1 MVIAAKDLPLTR
13 EQLSINRPT
22 RGAALATRALALL
35 YAASPLTNGNNDE
48 YAQQLLDD
56 KGNRLLSPEYDESK
70 WAKAAAA
77 CKDVMELNVYKLYTT
92 GINTVNTGAF
102 PATIAPPH
110 HDVYSNEDFPNGW
123 ANIDPYESYRAL
135 FNGTVSSVDNP
146 ELILLE
152 GRTSVVNA
160 LRIW

>member
-70 WAKAAAA
+70 TIDDEIEIPVQVNGKLRSVIKINKGATSEEVERIALADEEVKKFIDGKEIVKKIYVPERIFTIVAK
-77 CKDVMELNVYKLYTT
+77 
-92 GINTVNTGAF
+92 
-102 PATIAPPH
+102 
-110 HDVYSNEDFPNGW
+110 
-123 ANIDPYESYRAL
+123 
-135 FNGTVSSVDNP
+135 
-146 ELILLE
+146 
-152 GRTSVVNA
+152 
-160 LRIW
+160 

>member
-1 MVIAAKDLPLTR
+1 
-13 EQLSINRPT
+13 
-22 RGAALATRALALL
+22 
-35 YAASPLTNGNNDE
+35 
-48 YAQQLLDD
+48 
-56 KGNRLLSPEYDESK
+56 
-70 WAKAAAA
+70 
-77 CKDVMELNVYKLYTT
+77 MELNVYKLYTT

-146 ELILLE
+146 ELIFLLE

-160 LRIW
+160 FKDMVIHQLPSVAKGWNTHGMTQKQVMLII